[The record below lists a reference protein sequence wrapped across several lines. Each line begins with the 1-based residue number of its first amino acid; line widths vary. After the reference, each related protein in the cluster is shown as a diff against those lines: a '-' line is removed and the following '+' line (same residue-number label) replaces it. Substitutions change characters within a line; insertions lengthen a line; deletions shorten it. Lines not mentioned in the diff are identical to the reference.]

1 MCIKSLLIFC
11 MSTSYFQSSFQSIQS
26 HPDSHYGEI
35 CLLLGGYIEVNP
47 GPSVVHVLYILH
59 HTICSIRHILGNFNY
74 FTQNFDISWFTETY
88 LYHSCCN
95 DNLIQNGFSQ
105 ILRKGRHGLSGDVMI
120 FLSDHVRAIR
130 HPGFEPTDEFLI
142 DRKRQAYVWIF
153 NLLSVSS
160 T

>member
-11 MSTSYFQSSFQSIQS
+11 MSTSYFQSSFQSIRS

-35 CLLLGGYIEVNP
+35 CLLLRGYIEVNP

-59 HTICSIRHILGNFNY
+59 HKICSIRHILGNFNY

-88 LYHSCCN
+88 LYHSCSN

-105 ILRKGRHGLSGDVMI
+105 ILRKGRHGLSGDAMI
-120 FLSDHVRAIR
+120 YLSDHVRAIR

-142 DRKRQAYVWIF
+142 DRKRQSYVWIF
-153 NLLSVSS
+153 HLLSVSS